1 METESVSKL
10 DGNVQ
15 RGSLLASFPR
25 DFPRENEEGN
35 RGRVGT
41 STLGERK
48 RAFLGRLDEEKR
60 TERDR
65 GEEVEKAVEPCW
77 KLLKSARARDGSGS
91 EGRNERKGGR
101 TERIV

>member
-1 METESVSKL
+1 MSRNSMETCNEDLYLLVFRAISREKTRKGIEGGLERPRS
-10 DGNVQ
+10 GR
-15 RGSLLASFPR
+15 RGK
-25 DFPRENEEGN
+25 E
-35 RGRVGT
+35 
-41 STLGERK
+41 
-48 RAFLGRLDEEKR
+48 AFLGRLDEEKR